1 MKFRKIRISIYIKV
15 IQIYLKK
22 TDTFIGV
29 EWTNKGI
36 SLTRTVN
43 FVYFKLATAKE
54 GIIFTRRQS

>member
-1 MKFRKIRISIYIKV
+1 MKFRKIGISIYIKV

-29 EWTNKGI
+29 EWTNKVI

-43 FVYFKLATAKE
+43 FVYFELATAKE
-54 GIIFTRRQS
+54 GIIFIRRQ